1 MAVDATKLANSLN
14 LDPEQNEIDTLQSLI
29 DESKELVKSSVNYSM
44 TDAQL
49 EAVPLFDSAVKSVAT
64 ALYYDRNLDNGMP
77 RSARIMITHL
87 QGRLGGF

>member
-14 LDPEQNEIDTLQSLI
+14 LDPEEVATLQALI
-29 DESKELVKSSVNYSM
+29 YQSKELVKSSVNYNM
-44 TDAQL
+44 EDAQL
-49 EAVPLFDSAVKSVAT
+49 EAVPLFDSAVSALAT
-64 ALYYDRNLDNGMP
+64 ALYYDRTLENGMP

>member
-1 MAVDATKLANSLN
+1 MAVDATKLADSLN
-14 LDPEQNEIDTLQSLI
+14 LDPEEVTTLQALI
-29 DESKELVKSSVNYSM
+29 DQSKELVKSSVNYSM

-49 EAVPLFDSAVKSVAT
+49 EAVPLFDSAVSALAT
-64 ALYYDRNLDNGMP
+64 ALYYDRTLENGMP

>member
-1 MAVDATKLANSLN
+1 MAVDATKLADSLN
-14 LDPEQNEIDTLQSLI
+14 LDPEEVTTLQALI
-29 DESKELVKSSVNYSM
+29 DQSKELVKSSVNYSM

-49 EAVPLFDSAVKSVAT
+49 EAVPLFDSAVKSLAT
-64 ALYYDRNLDNGMP
+64 ALYYDRTLENGMP

>member
-1 MAVDATKLANSLN
+1 MAVEATKLADSLN
-14 LDPEQNEIDTLQSLI
+14 LDPEEVTTLQSLI
-29 DESKELVKSSVNYSM
+29 DQSKELVKSSVNYSM

-49 EAVPLFDSAVKSVAT
+49 EAVPLFDSAVSALAT
-64 ALYYDRNLDNGMP
+64 ALYYDRTLENGMP

>member
-14 LDPEQNEIDTLQSLI
+14 LDPEEVTTLQTLI
-29 DESKELVKSSVNYSM
+29 DQSKELVKSSVNYSM
-44 TDAQL
+44 TDEQL
-49 EAVPLFDSAVKSVAT
+49 ETVPLFDSAVSALAT
-64 ALYYDRNLDNGMP
+64 ALYYDRTLENGMP